1 MTVVFQL
8 DLPQVDFDDPT
19 LRGDRFHDVLRDLRE
34 RHWLARTEVGV
45 LVLDRTVA
53 VEVLRDRRLA
63 FPALQLLQLQGI
75 TRGSVWDRTVNGL
88 MVQKGEPHIRLRRL
102 AAPAFTPRAIAR
114 LREALRRFLA
124 DLWDAEAGDGRCEF
138 VASFAQP
145 IPSRVIA
152 EMLGV
157 PDQAERLARWSILLQ
172 AVFKFNL
179 DEDWAEVERTYED
192 VRDWVLALVEERRAR
207 PGEDF
212 ISAMATLD
220 VGGDRLTDDECVTMV
235 AAVISGGTDTT
246 QAQLAHGMRLF
257 AQHPEQWELLAERQ
271 ELAAQAATEVLRYE
285 PITPV
290 TARVAL
296 EDVEYRDVRFPQGT
310 LLFACAAAANRDPT
324 VFERPDRF
332 DITVDRHGAPILT
345 FGFGDHFCLG
355 AQLARVELAET
366 FGFLSTRMRNLALD
380 GEPRFG
386 SLKGIY
392 AMESLPIRF
401 DPAA

>member
-124 DLWDAEAGDGRCEF
+124 DLWDAKAGDGRCEF

-179 DEDWAEVERTYED
+179 DEDWAEVERT
-192 VRDWVLALVEERRAR
+192 
-207 PGEDF
+207 
-212 ISAMATLD
+212 
-220 VGGDRLTDDECVTMV
+220 
-235 AAVISGGTDTT
+235 
-246 QAQLAHGMRLF
+246 
-257 AQHPEQWELLAERQ
+257 
-271 ELAAQAATEVLRYE
+271 
-285 PITPV
+285 
-290 TARVAL
+290 
-296 EDVEYRDVRFPQGT
+296 
-310 LLFACAAAANRDPT
+310 
-324 VFERPDRF
+324 
-332 DITVDRHGAPILT
+332 
-345 FGFGDHFCLG
+345 
-355 AQLARVELAET
+355 
-366 FGFLSTRMRNLALD
+366 
-380 GEPRFG
+380 
-386 SLKGIY
+386 
-392 AMESLPIRF
+392 
-401 DPAA
+401 